1 MKKHFAIGLV
11 SAFVITLFF
20 GWILLMYFAGDSWK
34 QVFDNPKKIP
44 AIGAIASLG
53 ALPNLGLFFWFLH
66 KNADAKAKGVLA
78 FVLLLAITLMLIK
91 LL

>member
-1 MKKHFAIGLV
+1 M

-20 GWILLMYFAGDSWK
+20 GWILLMYLAGDTWK